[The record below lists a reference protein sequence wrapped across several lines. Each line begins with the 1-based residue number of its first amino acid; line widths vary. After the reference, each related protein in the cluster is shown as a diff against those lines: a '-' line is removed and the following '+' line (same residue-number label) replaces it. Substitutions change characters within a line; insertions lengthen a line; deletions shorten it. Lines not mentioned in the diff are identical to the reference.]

1 MKNISNKDKVNIL
14 KMKRDVGIVITGS
27 VDSGK
32 SSTIG
37 VLISNELDNGNG
49 SARLKVAKHPHEK
62 ETGQTSDISTRT
74 IDKDDKSITLIDL
87 CGHEKYLKTTT
98 YGITGFFPDY
108 AIVTVASNRGILK
121 MTREHLGI
129 LFYMK
134 IPIIIVVTRIDIA
147 PDDILTQTETAIK
160 KICSAYNKKAVFI
173 NSRKELELSDTEQKD
188 KEHENYKIFKDLSE
202 KMQKSDDILPVIL
215 TSNKTGFYINSLKN
229 ILFELEPRELWKPLT
244 NTKDSIF
251 YIESCFNPPGIGL
264 VVSGIVKGKS
274 FKQSDNVYLGP
285 IENKFIPIRIRSI
298 HNNSRELVDELEN
311 HQRGCFAISSTEK
324 KFELLRKMFTR
335 GMVIISNLEQINKL
349 SWTFNAEVEIL
360 HHSATIREKYSPVLH
375 IGPIRQSAA
384 ITKIIKVIKHRPEDE
399 IYDEANKVCLRT
411 KDKAIVEFKFVS
423 HQEFLE
429 KDMIFFFREGTT
441 RGVGKVI

>member
-1 MKNISNKDKVNIL
+1 MATKKT
-14 KMKRDVGIVITGS
+14 DVGIVITGS

-62 ETGQTSDISTRT
+62 DTGQTSDISTRT
-74 IDKDDKSITLIDL
+74 IETKDKSITLIDL

-108 AIVTVASNRGILK
+108 AVVTVASNRGILR

-134 IPIIIVVTRIDIA
+134 IPTIILITRIDIA
-147 PDDILTQTETAIK
+147 PDDILASTEASIK
-160 KICSAYNKKAVFI
+160 KICNMFNKKPVFI
-173 NSRKELELSDTEQKD
+173 NSRKELDLPIEQQKEKEKSNFELLKD
-188 KEHENYKIFKDLSE
+188 ITN
-202 KMQKSDDILPVIL
+202 KMKYSDDILPVL
-215 TSNKTGFYINSLKN
+215 STSNKTGFYINSLKN
-229 ILFELEPRELWKPLT
+229 TLFELEPRKLWSYDK
-244 NTKDSIF
+244 KDSIF

-264 VVSGIVKGKS
+264 VVSGILKGHS
-274 FKQSDNVYLGP
+274 IKQGDNVYIGP

-298 HNNSRELVDELEN
+298 HNNSRELVNELDD
-311 HQRGCFAISSTEK
+311 HQRGCFAISSTDK
-324 KFELLRKMFTR
+324 KIELLRKMFTK
-335 GMVIISNLEQINKL
+335 GIIILNNLEQISKL
-349 SWTFNAEVEIL
+349 TWNFKAEIEIL

-375 IGPIRQSAA
+375 IGPIRQAA
-384 ITKIIKVIKHRPEDE
+384 CIVKIHEVIKNNKSEDIQE
-399 IYDEANKVCLRT
+399 PSDKVCLKT
-411 KDKAIVEFKFVS
+411 KDKAIVEFKFTA

-441 RGVGKVI
+441 RGVGKII

>member
-1 MKNISNKDKVNIL
+1 MATKKT
-14 KMKRDVGIVITGS
+14 DVGIVITGS

-49 SARLKVAKHPHEK
+49 SARLKVAKHQHEK
-62 ETGQTSDISTRT
+62 DTGQTSDISTRT
-74 IDKDDKSITLIDL
+74 IETKDKSITLIDL

-108 AIVTVASNRGILK
+108 AVVTVASNRGILR

-134 IPIIIVVTRIDIA
+134 IPTIILITRIDIA
-147 PDDILTQTETAIK
+147 PDDILASTEASIK
-160 KICSAYNKKAVFI
+160 KICNMYSKKPVFI
-173 NSRKELELSDTEQKD
+173 NSRKELELPIEQQKEKEKSNFELLKD
-188 KEHENYKIFKDLSE
+188 ITN
-202 KMQKSDDILPVIL
+202 KMKYSDDILPVIS

-229 ILFELEPRELWKPLT
+229 TLFELEPRKLWSYDK
-244 NTKDSIF
+244 KDSIF

-264 VVSGIVKGKS
+264 VVSGILKGQS
-274 FKQSDNVYLGP
+274 IKQGDNVYIGP

-298 HNNSRELVDELEN
+298 HNNSRELVSELED
-311 HQRGCFAISSTEK
+311 HQRGCFAITSTDK
-324 KFELLRKMFTR
+324 KIELLRKMFTR
-335 GMVIISNLEQINKL
+335 GIIILNNLEQVNKL
-349 SWTFNAEVEIL
+349 TWNFKAEIEIL

-375 IGPIRQSAA
+375 IGPIRQTAC
-384 ITKIIKVIKHRPEDE
+384 IVKIHEVIKNNKSEDIQE
-399 IYDEANKVCLRT
+399 PSDKVCLKT
-411 KDKAIVEFKFVS
+411 KDKAIVEFKFTA

-441 RGVGKVI
+441 RGVGKIV